1 MQIRLTVLAPRS
13 GQTPARACDV
23 LVTAPAGTALA
34 AVASSL
40 AAAVS
45 GPESSQ
51 GGGATVL
58 YAGRERLDPQRCALG
73 EPPLVDG
80 TVLSLQMPGE
90 DEAAD
95 DAVAGAAA
103 RDRGAGRRMVS
114 TCCTA
119 GRSGSAVPPRPTSRS
134 TTPTCHA
141 CTAR

>member
-34 AVASSL
+34 AVASAL
-40 AAAVS
+40 ATAVCGS
-45 GPESSQ
+45 EGSQ

-80 TVLSLQMPGE
+80 TVLSLQVPGD
-90 DEAAD
+90 DEATD
-95 DAVAGAAA
+95 DAVPARLHVIAGP
-103 RDRGAGRRMVS
+103 DAGGVI
-114 TCCTA
+114 CCTA
-119 GRSGSAVPPRPTSRS
+119 GRSGSAAPPTRTSLS
-134 TTPTCHA
+134 TTPTCHG
-141 CTAR
+141 CTVR

>member
-1 MQIRLTVLAPRS
+1 MPAARNRQVGSLTVRDDLYRTTRPCRVGESQGISPAGHPAQKGPLTAMQIRLTVLAPRS

-95 DAVAGAAA
+95 DAV
-103 RDRGAGRRMVS
+103 
-114 TCCTA
+114 
-119 GRSGSAVPPRPTSRS
+119 
-134 TTPTCHA
+134 
-141 CTAR
+141 